1 MGRCFSFNRPK
12 INIIDETPEGKNFDY
27 LRPRGTITYT
37 IDRTYNVPLIQF
49 NFDGWFESSACL
61 WPKIIKQDRIS
72 CC

>member
-1 MGRCFSFNRPK
+1 MGCCFSFNKPK

-27 LRPRGTITYT
+27 LRPKGTITYT

-49 NFDGWFESSACL
+49 NFDGWFESSVRF
-61 WPKIIKQDRIS
+61 WPKIIKQGRIS